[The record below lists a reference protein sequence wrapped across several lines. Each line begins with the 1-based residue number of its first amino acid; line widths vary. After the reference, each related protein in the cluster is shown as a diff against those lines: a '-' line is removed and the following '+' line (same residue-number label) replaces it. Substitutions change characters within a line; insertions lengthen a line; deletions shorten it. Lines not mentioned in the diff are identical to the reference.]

1 MAAMQNLY
9 WLINS
14 YLAFYIFHFSFWHFS
29 MTTLLQLG
37 VFTILV
43 IYIYVLLQFPDMSR
57 PFELSTD
64 ASDTGI
70 GCILSQRNDS
80 GRDQPV
86 LFASK
91 TLKKMAQAR

>member
-37 VFTILV
+37 VYNFWSCCLDVVGTATEIVEGDNCNSVANKNNNINVRVCLKSA
-43 IYIYVLLQFPDMSR
+43 D
-57 PFELSTD
+57 LSK
-64 ASDTGI
+64 
-70 GCILSQRNDS
+70 LS
-80 GRDQPV
+80 
-86 LFASK
+86 
-91 TLKKMAQAR
+91 

>member
-37 VFTILV
+37 VCAGKMSLR
-43 IYIYVLLQFPDMSR
+43 LLK
-57 PFELSTD
+57 
-64 ASDTGI
+64 
-70 GCILSQRNDS
+70 CI
-80 GRDQPV
+80 V
-86 LFASK
+86 
-91 TLKKMAQAR
+91 